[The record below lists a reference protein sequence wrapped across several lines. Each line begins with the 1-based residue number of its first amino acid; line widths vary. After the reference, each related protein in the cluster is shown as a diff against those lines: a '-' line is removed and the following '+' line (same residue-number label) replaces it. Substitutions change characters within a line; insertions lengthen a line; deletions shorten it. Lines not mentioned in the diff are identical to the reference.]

1 MIYIFSRRT
10 SNCIDRLKNIL
21 LKNKKSL
28 FLYIAKEINNTRSLL
43 DTFIRNSSQCQN
55 ETQYKRS
62 PYLFE
67 SHKIRE
73 SILTG

>member
-55 ETQYKRS
+55 KTHNTNALHI
-62 PYLFE
+62 YLN
-67 SHKIRE
+67 
-73 SILTG
+73 LTKSENQF

>member
-28 FLYIAKEINNTRSLL
+28 FLYISARLITLDLSSTLLSEIRVNVKMRHNTNALH
-43 DTFIRNSSQCQN
+43 I
-55 ETQYKRS
+55 
-62 PYLFE
+62 YLN
-67 SHKIRE
+67 
-73 SILTG
+73 LTKSENQF